1 VKGDPTTDGFPGAC
15 LMALEV
21 YLDIV
26 LMIGG
31 PMWRCAGNS
40 GSSVAS
46 YPAPCPGAVGVAAT
60 DSTEVGGLVEL
71 R

>member
-1 VKGDPTTDGFPGAC
+1 
-15 LMALEV
+15 MALEV